1 MSKREFLN
9 ELREQL
15 AYELPEPLVR
25 SNLNYYSD
33 YIDNEVG
40 KGRGLSE
47 VLSDLGD
54 PRLIARSIIDAA
66 KSGSDGIPNTADDR
80 DYSSQ
85 IYGGENRGGYY
96 GTGSSSYEAE
106 SEDGYRSDA
115 KDRDT
120 SYGGGSQR
128 HHEPHIY
135 MGYHNCGCLGILV
148 VLLVISAVI
157 SLVSSAL
164 TFLLPI
170 LGPLLL
176 VLIIIWFLNNIR
188 GDQ

>member
-1 MSKREFLN
+1 M
-9 ELREQL
+9 REQL

-25 SNLNYYSD
+25 SNLDYYSD

-96 GTGSSSYEAE
+96 GTGSSSYGAE
-106 SEDGYRSDA
+106 PEESYRSDD
-115 KDRDT
+115 KDREA

-176 VLIIIWFLNNIR
+176 VLIIIWFFNNIR